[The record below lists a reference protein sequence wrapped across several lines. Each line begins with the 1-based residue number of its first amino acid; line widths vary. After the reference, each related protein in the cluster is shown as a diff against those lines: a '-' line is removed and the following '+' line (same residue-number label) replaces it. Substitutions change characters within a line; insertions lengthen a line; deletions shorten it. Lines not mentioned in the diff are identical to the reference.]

1 MEKLMQRLYSSQSL
15 VIGEGIVIAQRTFL
29 VFLVS
34 LCLMASLHSQ
44 DIPITQNSIVQP
56 LIDRLDMKAGFDPE
70 YHSTHKY
77 LTRGELRR
85 LLLRFDTIQQAGYRD
100 REDIQY
106 LVDENLEGE
115 VYACMRNDSTVLNNY
130 LPLWNARP
138 ILKTFYK
145 TPANFLQ
152 ADRKDFYLRLN
163 PVFDFGYGRVSGD
176 DISTTFQNVRGVEM
190 RGGIA
195 NRLWFYANLHEV
207 QEAYPAYVNDW
218 VSTMGAV
225 PGAGYLKTYQPS
237 FLKGVT
243 GKDYMNAQGIIGF
256 KIIPQIG
263 LQFGHGRNFIGDGY
277 RSLFLSDFAAN
288 YLYLKLNTKLWIFDY
303 QNIYAELN
311 ATGQT
316 GGDKLIPKKYFANH
330 HLSLNI
336 TPWLNVGLFES
347 VIFSRENH
355 FELQYLNPIIFYRTV
370 EQMVGSPDNAMVGAD
385 LKVRLGRSVKLYGQL
400 LLDELVIKNILKQ
413 NGWWGNKYGIQAGI
427 QYYDVAGID
436 HLDMR
441 LEYNMVR
448 PYTYTERDSTSNYTH
463 HFQPLAHPLGA
474 NFYETILQLRY
485 APTSRLVIEPICM
498 YAVTGEDHGDVNNGS
513 NILKPYT
520 TRSGEFGIGLPN
532 GDRANI
538 LHAGLDISYMMYH
551 NVFAELSA
559 GYRSKKSAIETY
571 DTKEMWVSI
580 GIRMN
585 MAKRKMLF

>member
-1 MEKLMQRLYSSQSL
+1 MHQHSKIQAWTAE
-15 VIGEGIVIAQRTFL
+15 VIKAFTLRISYIL
-29 VFLVS
+29 VFS
-34 LCLMASLHSQ
+34 ICCSISIYSQ
-44 DIPITQNSIVQP
+44 VIPITQNGLVQP
-56 LIDRLDMKAGFDPE
+56 LVDRLDMKAGFDPE
-70 YHSTHKY
+70 YHSSHKY

-85 LLLRFDTIQQAGYRD
+85 LLLRFDTLAQPEYQD
-100 REDIQY
+100 KENIQY

-115 VYACMRNDSTVLNNY
+115 IYACRKRDSTVLTNF
-130 LPLWNARP
+130 LPLWNSRP
-138 ILKTFYK
+138 ILKLFYK

-152 ADRKDFYLRLN
+152 ADQKDFYVRLN
-163 PVFDFGYGRVSGD
+163 PVLNFGYGRVSGEGAG
-176 DISTTFQNVRGVEM
+176 TTFQNVRGVEM

-195 NRLWFYANLHEV
+195 NRLWFYANLHET

-218 VSTMGAV
+218 VKTMGAV
-225 PGAGYLKTYQPS
+225 PGAGFLKTYQS
-237 FLKGVT
+237 SLFKGLT
-243 GKDYMNAQGIIGF
+243 GKDYMNAEGIIGF
-256 KIIPQIG
+256 NIIPQIG

-288 YLYLKLNTKLWIFDY
+288 YLYLKLNTKVWIFDY
-303 QNIYAELN
+303 QNIFAELN

-347 VIFSRENH
+347 VVFSRDNH
-355 FELQYLNPIIFYRTV
+355 FELQYLNPIIFYRTI
-370 EQMVGSPDNAMVGAD
+370 EQLVGSPDNAMVGAD
-385 LKVRLGRSVKLYGQL
+385 MKVRLGRSIKLYGQIM
-400 LLDELVIKNILKQ
+400 LDELIIKNMLKQ

-448 PYTYTERDSTSNYTH
+448 PYTYSERDSASNYSH

-474 NFYETILQLRY
+474 NFYEIICQVRY
-485 APTSRLVIEPICM
+485 APTSRWTIEPFCM
-498 YAVTGEDHGDVNNGS
+498 FAVTGEDHGDINNGS

-520 TRSGEFGIGLPN
+520 TRTGDFGIGLPN
-532 GDRANI
+532 GDRADI
-538 LHAGLDISYMMYH
+538 IHAGIDVSYMIYH
-551 NVFAELSA
+551 NLFVELSA
-559 GYRSKKSAIETY
+559 GYRSKKSVLEAYNTRET
-571 DTKEMWVSI
+571 WISAGV
-580 GIRMN
+580 RMN